1 MKFSLQGMGSR
12 TIFLMKEGR
21 MRLEEV
27 KKLRKALLPIL
38 ILLLS
43 VSLAAQIR
51 TGNIYGKVV
60 DTEGNPLPGVTV
72 TLTSS
77 MLAPLS
83 TVTSAEGIFRFLSLP
98 PAKDYAIKLELAGF
112 KTVTQTGVIV
122 VIGSNT
128 SLTLTMEQGVIEE
141 QITVT
146 AITPMV
152 DTKKTTVAKNVTQE
166 ILQSLPTARD
176 PWNVMQMAPAIL
188 MDRENVGGSES
199 GQQASYYGRGDISG
213 GAQNV
218 WALDGVVVTDPAA
231 IGASPIYWDFDSFE
245 EMNIV
250 TGGADVTVQ
259 TGGVALNMVT
269 RRGGNKVSLG
279 GRFYLTDNWFQ
290 ATYKNKKYNKINKIK
305 DYGFNLGGPLVKD
318 RAWLWMSYGIQDI
331 DTVTIIDTP
340 QKPTLQDINFKL
352 NLQLFSGNRFE
363 ALYVGGKKIFIGR
376 SSSQSFPEGYDQGD
390 PYHWGSPIVKIQDEQ
405 MIGNDLLISAKFG
418 YMSSCFSLI
427 PHSDPNMEHL
437 ANYDSI
443 NDIMRDNAY
452 YITTRP
458 MYDYTMHL
466 NYYNDKLFGVSHE
479 IKLGVEYST
488 RRVTTDSAYPGNL
501 YFEYNLNYP
510 DVDWDGDGVLE
521 YTPGMTQWFLLT
533 SNTLDWSVTQFT
545 AFLQD
550 TITFGRVTLLAG
562 LRFDRQKPSVNSSV
576 YRTVDNNPVWSNY
589 FESGVA
595 QILGDFMPSLTVPDI
610 KPSYKWDVWSPRI
623 GLTYDIFG
631 TGKTIFKL
639 SGSMYGDF
647 MGSGMGYLFL
657 PYGIPQWL
665 WMAGMQFWWLDGF
678 QGVDEGGF
686 PIIGAQDGKV
696 QAGELIGH
704 NPDTYEPMPL
714 IVGNDIN
721 EEWAYLNYGMYYW
734 GFEPYSTEILP
745 SSYIVDPKATSNHT
759 WEILATLEHE
769 LRTNLSVGLNFIWR
783 KYNHFSWDPM
793 YFYNGPL
800 GDYSVG
806 GKNVINDY
814 NCYNV
819 AGQIPTSY
827 PGIDLGAGAGKDYYL
842 RSAQYI
848 WSPYTYHTL
857 NTNYSTYWGIDLLF
871 NKRLSDKWM
880 LDGSISYM
888 DQKYHY
894 GNGYDNPT
902 NLWALN
908 NRVWAPNV
916 GGASGK
922 INQYIFSHWTVKLE
936 GLYQLP
942 YDFNISFT
950 FNARQ
955 GHLIPHY
962 MTIVDYRWAN
972 YYNRSTTVYLDPF
985 GNEKLPI
992 FYQLNIRLEKVIKIG
1007 DVGRVWIMADGF
1019 NVFNK
1024 AIINRRYDR
1033 NEGTLYIYS
1042 DGSTSFRPYANNYRI
1057 NEYLNPFIM
1066 RLGVRFQF

>member
-1 MKFSLQGMGSR
+1 
-12 TIFLMKEGR
+12 
-21 MRLEEV
+21 MRFEEV

-43 VSLAAQIR
+43 VSLAAQVR

-77 MLAPLS
+77 LLAPMS
-83 TVTSAEGIFRFLSLP
+83 TVTSAEGVFRFLSLP
-98 PAKDYAIKLELAGF
+98 PAKDYDIKLELAGF
-112 KTVTQTGVIV
+112 KTVTQTDIIV
-122 VIGSNT
+122 FIGSNT
-128 SLTLTMEQGVIEE
+128 SLTLTMEQGVLEE

-146 AITPMV
+146 AVTPMV

-213 GAQNV
+213 GAQNI
-218 WALDGVVVTDPAA
+218 WSLDGVVVTDPAA

-245 EMNIV
+245 EMNII

-279 GRFYLTDNWFQ
+279 GRFYLTDDWFQ
-290 ATYKNKKYNKINKIK
+290 ASYKDKAYNKINQIK
-305 DYGFNLGGPLVKD
+305 DYGFNLGGPLIKD
-318 RAWLWMSYGIQDI
+318 RVWLWMSWGIQDI
-331 DTVTIIDTP
+331 DTVTIINTP
-340 QKPTLQDINFKL
+340 QKPTLSDLNFKF
-352 NLQLFSGNRFE
+352 NMQPISGNRFE
-363 ALYVGGKKIFIGR
+363 FLYVAGKKTFIGR
-376 SSSQSFPEGYDQGD
+376 SSSPSFPEGYDQGD
-390 PYHWGSPIVKIQDEQ
+390 PFEWGSPIVKIQDEQ

-418 YMSSCFSLI
+418 YMNSSFSLI
-427 PHSDPNMEHL
+427 PHSDPGMVHL
-437 ANYDSI
+437 AMWDAA
-443 NDIMRDNAY
+443 NDVSYNNAY
-452 YITTRP
+452 YITQRP
-458 MYDYTMHL
+458 MYNYNLHL
-466 NYYNDKLFGVSHE
+466 SYYNDNLFGLSHE

-488 RRVTTDSAYPGNL
+488 RRVTTDSAYPGNVL
-501 YFEYNLNYP
+501 LQYNLNYP
-510 DVDWDGDGVLE
+510 DVDWDGDE
-521 YTPGMTQWFLLT
+521 NPDFTPGMAEWYLCT
-533 SNTLDWSVTQFT
+533 SNTLDWGVTQFT

-562 LRFDRQKPSVNSSV
+562 IRFDRQKPKINSSV
-576 YRTVDNNPVWSNY
+576 YRTVDDNPVWSDY
-589 FESGVA
+589 FASGVA
-595 QILGDFMPSLTVPDI
+595 QALRAFMPPLTVPNI

-647 MGSGMGYLFL
+647 MGSGMGYLFV
-657 PYGIPQWL
+657 PYGVPPWL
-665 WMAGMQFWWLDGF
+665 WMTGMGFWWLDGF
-678 QGVDEGGF
+678 EGVEDGT
-686 PIIGAQDGKV
+686 PIIGTPDGMV
-696 QAGELIGH
+696 QAGELLGH
-704 NPDTYEPMPL
+704 DPYTYEPMPL
-714 IVGNDIN
+714 IVDGNIN
-721 EEWAYLNYGMYYW
+721 PDWADANYGIYYW
-734 GFEPYSTEILP
+734 GFEPYSTELLQ
-745 SSYIVDPKATSNHT
+745 SQYIIDPKATSNHT

-769 LRTNLSVGLNFIWR
+769 LRTNLVVGLNFIWR
-783 KYNHFSWDPM
+783 KYDHFSWDPM
-793 YFYNGPL
+793 YFTNGEL
-800 GDYSVG
+800 GDYRIDGQSV
-806 GKNVINDY
+806 IMDY
-814 NCYNV
+814 NCYDV
-819 AGQIPTSY
+819 VGQVPSSIP
-827 PGIDLGAGAGKDYYL
+827 GVDVGEGAGKNYYL
-842 RSAQYI
+842 RTADYI
-848 WSPYTYHTL
+848 WSPYYYHTL

-880 LDGSISYM
+880 LNGSISYM
-888 DQKYHY
+888 DQRYHY

-902 NLWALN
+902 NLWALDN
-908 NRVWAPNV
+908 KIWAPNI

-955 GHLIPHY
+955 GHVIPHY
-962 MTIVDYRWAN
+962 MYITN
-972 YYNRSTTVYLDPF
+972 YTWENPYDRTATVYLDVF
-985 GNEKLPI
+985 GKEQLPI
-992 FYQLNIRLEKVIKIG
+992 FYQLNLRLEKVLKIG
-1007 DVGRVWIMADGF
+1007 DIGRVWIMADAF
-1019 NVFNK
+1019 NVFNR
-1024 AIINRRYDR
+1024 AIINRRYDKR
-1033 NEGTLYIYS
+1033 EGTLYIYS
-1042 DGSTSFRPYANNYRI
+1042 DGTTFSPYANNYRI